1 MNCVLLNHL
10 RKLCTDLQ
18 LLTHPHAQPLPT
30 HNPAPQ
36 SAALAQTTIPA
47 NSRLS
52 HQLNP
57 HPPPQ
62 NTHFDATSL
71 QQQQQQQQLVH
82 SAAVSDHIDLAT
94 ESGEVIDL
102 SSKPKEYAKKFLEPR
117 QSYILVRVI
126 GEETDDG
133 PATYIPLLEQP
144 GVAPA
149 TTKKGG
155 GSGAGGAAS
164 SSLGQSQSED
174 KRQKDLK
181 VKTQQQLQQ
190 PQSLQTPADRSA
202 VTATNS
208 GSLAVA
214 ANLSSHRH
222 SVAPPAATV
231 AATAASPKNSSDDL
245 RNKKG
250 AGAGGNTGR
259 LVAAPVVH
267 ASGHSNSPISAVAGT
282 VGGGEKISTT
292 RRK

>member
-71 QQQQQQQQLVH
+71 QQQQQQQQQLVH

-126 GEETDDG
+126 GVVNS
-133 PATYIPLLEQP
+133 IRQK
-144 GVAPA
+144 VAPA

>member
-71 QQQQQQQQLVH
+71 QQQQQQLVH

-126 GEETDDG
+126 GVVNS
-133 PATYIPLLEQP
+133 IRQK
-144 GVAPA
+144 VAPA